1 MKFFIVNPKGG
12 VIMLDLAG
20 LFTSFDFYAAI
31 FFLVGFILVIVE
43 MFNPGFGVPGITGI
57 ILLVLGIVS
66 VARNPYD
73 VFILIIL
80 ILAVLG
86 IALAFVLYSATK
98 GKLSKTLV
106 LTDSLNK
113 EQGFEGT
120 EDLNSFLGKEG
131 KAITILRPA
140 GTADF
145 DGVKLDVV
153 SESVYIQKDAKVK
166 VIKVEGRR
174 IVVQETK

>member
-1 MKFFIVNPKGG
+1 
-12 VIMLDLAG
+12 MLDLMG
-20 LFTSFDFYAAI
+20 LLTSFDFFAAI
-31 FFLVGFILVIVE
+31 FFLLGFILVIVE
-43 MFNPGFGVPGITGI
+43 MFHPGFGAPGITGA

-66 VARNPYD
+66 VARDPYD
-73 VFILIIL
+73 VLILIIF

-86 IALAFVLYSATK
+86 IALTFVLHSATK

-120 EDLNSFLGKEG
+120 EDLNFFLGKEG
-131 KAITILRPA
+131 KAVTILRLA

-153 SESVYIQKDAKVK
+153 SESEYIQKDTKVK

-174 IVVQETK
+174 IVVKEIK